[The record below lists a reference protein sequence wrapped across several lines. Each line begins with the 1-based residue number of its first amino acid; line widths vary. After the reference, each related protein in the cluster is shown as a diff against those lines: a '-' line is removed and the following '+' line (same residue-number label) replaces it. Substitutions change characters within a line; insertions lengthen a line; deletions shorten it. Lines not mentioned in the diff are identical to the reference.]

1 MDRPDPLPRREQ
13 LRSVLR
19 SLMVPLATL
28 ALSNGVKF
36 QDLVDTL
43 KLAFV
48 DAGKRSLRASGE
60 RVNASTLSVMTGL
73 HRKDLANFLAQEEPS
88 IDADP
93 PVEAKL
99 FARWT
104 TDARFLD
111 ADGLPLPLARGNA
124 NASSTDEDEAP
135 SFDEL
140 AHAVTT
146 DVRPRALL
154 ESLLRLGLVT
164 QSEQGVVALGDTQMV
179 PSRAQEQLLDL
190 FRDNLRDHLSA
201 GVANTLG
208 KSPAFLEQSIYANG
222 LTPES
227 AHKLHGM
234 LRKRWLS
241 LTQGLVPQIQRS
253 IDEDKLTLKQSQAPS
268 QRIRIGLF
276 YYSEAEQQR
285 GPTQ

>member
-1 MDRPDPLPRREQ
+1 MDRNDPLPRREQ
-13 LRSVLR
+13 LRTILR
-19 SLMVPLATL
+19 SLLVPLATL
-28 ALSNGVKF
+28 ALASGVKF
-36 QDLVDTL
+36 QDLVDIL

-48 DAGKRSLRASGE
+48 DAGKRSLRATGE

-73 HRKDLANFLAQEEPS
+73 HRKDLANFLAQDEPF
-88 IDADP
+88 IDPEP
-93 PVEAKL
+93 PLEAKL

-111 ADGLPLPLARGNA
+111 ADGLPLPLKRSGSADG
-124 NASSTDEDEAP
+124 DAP

-154 ESLLRLGLVT
+154 ESLLRLGLVNQDDT
-164 QSEQGVVALGDTQMV
+164 GVVALGDTQLV
-179 PSRAQEQLLDL
+179 PSAAQEQLLDL

-208 KSPAFLEQSIYANG
+208 TSPAFLEQSIYANG
-222 LTPES
+222 LTQES
-227 AHKLHGM
+227 ASKFHVA
-234 LRKRWLS
+234 LRKRWLT

-253 IDEDKLTLKQSQAPS
+253 IDEDRPLLKDSQQPS
-268 QRIRIGLF
+268 QRIRIGLYF
-276 YYSEAEQQR
+276 YSEAEQR
-285 GPTQ
+285 EPTP

>member
-1 MDRPDPLPRREQ
+1 MDRTDPLPRREQ
-13 LRSVLR
+13 LRAILR
-19 SLMVPLATL
+19 SLLVPLATL
-28 ALSNGVKF
+28 ALSSGVKF
-36 QDLVDTL
+36 QDLVDIL

-73 HRKDLANFLAQEEPS
+73 HRKDLANFLAQDEPF
-88 IDADP
+88 IDPEP
-93 PVEAKL
+93 PLEAKL

-111 ADGLPLPLARGNA
+111 ADGLPLPLKRGG
-124 NASSTDEDEAP
+124 SQDGEADSP

-154 ESLLRLGLVT
+154 ESLLRLGLVK
-164 QSEQGVVALGDTQMV
+164 QDESGVVALGDTRLV
-179 PSRAQEQLLDL
+179 PSAAQERLLDL

-208 KSPAFLEQSIYANG
+208 TSPAFLEQSIYANG
-222 LTPES
+222 LTPDS
-227 AHKLHGM
+227 ANKFHVA
-234 LRKRWLS
+234 LRKRWLT

-253 IDEDKLTLKQSQAPS
+253 IDEDRVVLKDSQLPS
-268 QRIRIGLF
+268 QRIRIGLYF
-276 YYSEAEQQR
+276 YTEAEQR
-285 GPTQ
+285 EPKV

>member
-1 MDRPDPLPRREQ
+1 MDLIDPLPRREQ
-13 LRSVLR
+13 LRGILR
-19 SLMVPLATL
+19 SLLVPLATL
-28 ALSNGVKF
+28 ALSSGVKF
-36 QDLVDTL
+36 QDLVDIL

-73 HRKDLANFLAQEEPS
+73 HRKDLANFLAQDEPF
-88 IDADP
+88 IDPEP
-93 PVEAKL
+93 PLEAKL

-111 ADGLPLPLARGNA
+111 ADGLPLPLKRGGA
-124 NASSTDEDEAP
+124 GDSEAEVP

-164 QSEQGVVALGDTQMV
+164 QDDTGVVALGDTRLV
-179 PSRAQEQLLDL
+179 PSAAQERLLDL

-208 KSPAFLEQSIYANG
+208 NSPAFLEQSIYANG
-222 LTPES
+222 LTQES
-227 AHKLHGM
+227 ANKFHIT

-253 IDEDKLTLKQSQAPS
+253 IDEDRSVLKESQLPS
-268 QRIRIGLF
+268 QRIRIGLYF
-276 YYSEAEQQR
+276 YTEAEQR
-285 GPTQ
+285 EPSP